1 MEWTLSPVGVRLWVG
16 LGSFGRLWVVLK
28 LLAGKKG
35 RWACARLGSSSTQA
49 GSIPFAGSSFS
60 RDPCQWAR
68 HEHELLNNR
77 CLLRASLVE
86 IAGQT
91 CRRSGGGSLQDG
103 VTQLAQCWEF
113 PLAMADGSP

>member
-1 MEWTLSPVGVRLWVG
+1 MDPVSRQRQALGWVA
-16 LGSFGRLWVVLK
+16 LAAFGWCSSCWLVP
-28 LLAGKKG
+28 GC
-35 RWACARLGSSSTQA
+35 WACARLGSSSTQA